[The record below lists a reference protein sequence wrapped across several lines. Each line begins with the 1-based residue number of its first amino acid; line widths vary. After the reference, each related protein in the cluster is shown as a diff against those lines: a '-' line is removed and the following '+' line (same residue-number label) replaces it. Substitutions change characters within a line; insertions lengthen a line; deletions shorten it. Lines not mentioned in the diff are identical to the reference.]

1 MDKIFIVGMPGSGK
15 STMARYLCSKTKF
28 NYLDLDEEI
37 EKKSQKSVTEIFR
50 DEGQEYFRS
59 LETDLLEEI
68 IQKENSFIL
77 ATGGGTPC
85 FNNNM
90 EIMNKNGS
98 TIFLN
103 ISIDILTERVSR
115 KNKRPLLNSENIKE
129 TIINLYN
136 KRIKFYE
143 KSNFSIK
150 GNNREEALSIVN
162 SNT

>member
-15 STMARYLCSKTKF
+15 STMARYLCSQSNFKYF
-28 NYLDLDEEI
+28 DLDEEI
-37 EKKSQKSVTEIFR
+37 EKKSQMTVKEIFENKGE
-50 DEGQEYFRS
+50 DYFRY

-90 EIMNKNGS
+90 EIMNKNGN

-103 ISIDILTERVSR
+103 IPIDILAERVSR
-115 KNKRPLLNSENIKE
+115 KNKRPLLNSKNMKE
-129 TIINLYN
+129 TIINLFN
-136 KRIKFYE
+136 KRIKFYK

-150 GNNREEALSIVN
+150 GNNREEALSIIN

>member
-1 MDKIFIVGMPGSGK
+1 MNNFFIVGMPASGK
-15 STMARYLCSKTKF
+15 SRLGKF
-28 NYLDLDEEI
+28 ISSRTNLKFIDLDVEI
-37 EKKSQKSVTEIFR
+37 EKSIKMKVKEIFEN
-50 DEGQEYFRS
+50 EGEDFFRKY
-59 LETDLLEEI
+59 ETKTLKDI
-68 IQKENSFIL
+68 ISNEDNFIL

-90 EIMNKNGS
+90 ETMNKNGS

-129 TIINLYN
+129 TIINLFN

-162 SNT
+162 SNS

>member
-15 STMARYLCSKTKF
+15 STMARYLCSQTNFK
-28 NYLDLDEEI
+28 YLDLDEEI
-37 EKKSQKSVTEIFR
+37 ETKTQMTVKEIFENK
-50 DEGQEYFRS
+50 DEDYFRS
-59 LETDLLEEI
+59 LETDLLDEI

-85 FNNNM
+85 FNSNM

>member
-59 LETDLLEEI
+59 LETKLLKEI
-68 IQKENSFIL
+68 INKEKIFIL
-77 ATGGGTPC
+77 STGGGTPC
-85 FNNNM
+85 FNKNM
-90 EIMNKNGS
+90 ELMKKNGI

-103 ISIDILTERVSR
+103 TSIDTLIERVSR
-115 KNKRPLLNSENIKE
+115 KNKRPLFNSKNIKE
-129 TIINLYN
+129 TINN
-136 KRIKFYE
+136 MFNERIKYYNQ
-143 KSNFSIK
+143 SRFSVK
-150 GNNREEALSIVN
+150 DNDRKEALSIIN
-162 SNT
+162 SNS

>member
-1 MDKIFIVGMPGSGK
+1 
-15 STMARYLCSKTKF
+15 
-28 NYLDLDEEI
+28 
-37 EKKSQKSVTEIFR
+37 
-50 DEGQEYFRS
+50 
-59 LETDLLEEI
+59 
-68 IQKENSFIL
+68 
-77 ATGGGTPC
+77 
-85 FNNNM
+85 M

>member
-1 MDKIFIVGMPGSGK
+1 MGKIFILGMPGSGK
-15 STMARYLCSKTKF
+15 STMARYLCSQTNFK
-28 NYLDLDEEI
+28 YLDLDEEI
-37 EKKSQKSVTEIFR
+37 EKKTQMTVKEIFKNK
-50 DEGQEYFRS
+50 DENYFRS
-59 LETDLLEEI
+59 LETDLLAEI
-68 IQKENSFIL
+68 IKKDNSFIL

-90 EIMNKNGS
+90 KIMNKNGC
-98 TIFLN
+98 TIFLD

-129 TIINLYN
+129 IIINLYN
-136 KRIKFYE
+136 RRIKFYE

-162 SNT
+162 SNS

>member
-1 MDKIFIVGMPGSGK
+1 MTVK
-15 STMARYLCSKTKF
+15 
-28 NYLDLDEEI
+28 
-37 EKKSQKSVTEIFR
+37 EIFENK
-50 DEGQEYFRS
+50 DEDYFRS

-115 KNKRPLLNSENIKE
+115 KNKRPSVSYTHLTLP
-129 TIINLYN
+129 T
-136 KRIKFYE
+136 
-143 KSNFSIK
+143 
-150 GNNREEALSIVN
+150 NREV
-162 SNT
+162 

>member
-15 STMARYLCSKTKF
+15 STMARYLCSQTNFK
-28 NYLDLDEEI
+28 YLDLDEEI
-37 EKKSQKSVTEIFR
+37 EKKTQMTVKEIFENK
-50 DEGQEYFRS
+50 DENYFRS

-103 ISIDILTERVSR
+103 ISIDIFQIEN
-115 KNKRPLLNSENIKE
+115 NKTNGDL
-129 TIINLYN
+129 
-136 KRIKFYE
+136 
-143 KSNFSIK
+143 
-150 GNNREEALSIVN
+150 
-162 SNT
+162 

>member
-59 LETDLLEEI
+59 LETKLLKEI
-68 IQKENSFIL
+68 INKEKIFIL
-77 ATGGGTPC
+77 STGGGTPC
-85 FNNNM
+85 FNKNM
-90 EIMNKNGS
+90 ELMKKNGI

-103 ISIDILTERVSR
+103 TSIDTLIERVSR
-115 KNKRPLLNSENIKE
+115 KNKRPLFNSKNIKE
-129 TIINLYN
+129 TINN
-136 KRIKFYE
+136 MFNERIKYYNQ
-143 KSNFSIK
+143 SRFSVK
-150 GNNREEALSIVN
+150 DNDRKETLSIIN
-162 SNT
+162 SNS